1 MSVKKHKYGDVRKSD
16 GRIFVSYKNLKRAD
30 GTPYVY
36 EEWLKPE
43 TFKKCKIS
51 DAKWRKKNRE
61 KLRQKMVE
69 YHKTEDFK
77 KKRKNYIQ
85 KNKDR
90 IQMWMQEYYQKPEV
104 KRRIN
109 EYAKKRKKTDPQYA
123 IKSRMI
129 CRIYSALRKR
139 GVRKSNKTIELIG
152 CSYNFLRKHI
162 ESQFKEGMSWNNGKS
177 FDIDH
182 IKPLASFDLTDPEQ
196 LKAACHWT
204 NLQPL
209 TPTENRRKGAKCQLI

>member
-1 MSVKKHKYGDVRKSD
+1 MSVKKHKYGDIRKSD
-16 GRIFVSYKNLKRAD
+16 GRIFISYKNLKRAD

-43 TFKKCKIS
+43 TFKKCKKN
-51 DAKWRKKNRE
+51 DAKWRKNNRE

-90 IQMWMQEYYQKPEV
+90 IQMWMQEYYQRPET
-104 KRRIN
+104 KRRVN
-109 EYAKKRKKTDPQYA
+109 EYVKRKKATDPQYA
-123 IKSRMI
+123 IRARMT
-129 CRIYSALRKR
+129 CRIRCAMKR
-139 GVRKSNKTIELIG
+139 VRAKKTEKTVDLVG
-152 CSYNFLRKHI
+152 CSYDFLKKHI
-162 ESQFKEGMSWNNGKS
+162 ESKFKIGMSWDKPNS
-177 FDIDH
+177 FHIDH
-182 IKPLASFDLTDPEQ
+182 IKPLSSFDLTDPKQ
-196 LKAACHWT
+196 LKSACHWT

-209 TPTENRRKGAKCQLI
+209 TPIDNIKKGAKCQNS